1 MTNNV
6 ITDKILL
13 KIKDENEQYIKCTGC
28 GDYDGIYVGGYR
40 YSLAIEIE
48 NPKGNKTL
56 GCIMMNP
63 STTFPDELW
72 EQENYRKILKFKGK
86 RKKRGFDPT
95 VKNVIRMAY
104 AKKYN
109 KVIIFN
115 VFPFI
120 ESNGKNALEYIK
132 NYLDDNQENNK
143 SKIEQLL
150 PECQEILIAWGSKIP
165 QIFIEK
171 YLELLKKKNI
181 KPVAYEWNKK
191 ENCPYHPSQQVD
203 NRFTKDKNKKI
214 RQKRK
219 GKKEV
224 GIITQFINNSNINF
238 ENLDIEKNKL
248 ILK

>member
-6 ITDKILL
+6 ITDKILS
-13 KIKDENEQYIKCTGC
+13 KIKAGEQYIKCTGC
-28 GDYDGIYVGGYR
+28 GNYDGIYVGGYR

-86 RKKRGFDPT
+86 RKTRGFDPT

-115 VFPFI
+115 VFPYI
-120 ESNGKNALEYIK
+120 EPNGTNALKYINK
-132 NYLDDNQENNK
+132 HQKENIQ
-143 SKIEQLL
+143 KIEELIS
-150 PECQEILIAWGSKIP
+150 ENQEILIAWGSKIP
-165 QIFIEK
+165 QKFIEK

-191 ENCPYHPSQQVD
+191 VNCPYHPSQQVD
-203 NRFTKDKNKKI
+203 NRFTKDGNGEI
-214 RQKRK
+214 RQKIK

-224 GIITQFINNSNINF
+224 GIITRFINNSDKNF